1 MILFERKFERAR
13 KFQRE
18 QNEARKSD
26 CTGRDDLELTDVMEK
41 GDTLATISK
50 EKYGNTSQ
58 IDAICKM
65 NGLED
70 GNLIF
75 IGQKLLLP

>member
-41 GDTLATISK
+41 GDTLAMIIAGLITILPA
-50 EKYGNTSQ
+50 
-58 IDAICKM
+58 AIVTLVILAEA
-65 NGLED
+65 GYF
-70 GNLIF
+70 F
-75 IGQKLLLP
+75 IMR

>member
-13 KFQRE
+13 KLQKE

-41 GDTLATISK
+41 GDTLAMIIAGLITILPA
-50 EKYGNTSQ
+50 
-58 IDAICKM
+58 AIVTLAILAAA
-65 NGLED
+65 GYF
-70 GNLIF
+70 F
-75 IGQKLLLP
+75 IMR